1 MVSRRAYKRVKVNSI
16 DLVSLAAVAKAE
28 KSAVLGL
35 DIAKGE
41 IVACARWHSGEFERP
56 WSIENPMEIGD
67 LVKICQTLIHDGLD
81 LKVAM
86 ESTGTYGDAV
96 RLALT
101 NAKIAV
107 FRVSGKGVSD
117 YKEIFDGV
125 PSQHD
130 GKDAAMIAELC
141 SMGKGTSWP
150 YELASDFMAEVS
162 FQVQRMDAFQSEYV
176 QWHGRLEAQ
185 ITRFWPE
192 LCQYSKMSNITTLK
206 LLCEYGSPSAICKS
220 DKASSQLLKLGKGK
234 LSEARVE
241 HIIQSA
247 ATTVGIPMNPQNVKW
262 VQEICERVLAAGKNI
277 AVCKKQLS
285 ASLKQDAFWSQY
297 VDAVGAG
304 TLGAILSTVGDPR
317 AYSSAG
323 ALLKASGLNL
333 KERSSG
339 KRIGEKAI
347 TKRGPSLL
355 RRWLFFWA
363 MRAIQRD
370 ELSEW
375 YLRFHS
381 SGFGH
386 RDRPTSHRKMKGLI
400 CMMRKLIR
408 SLWSSMQQGTKF
420 EYSKVIQKTQHSTRR
435 RRKTKKPEGLA
446 VPRKTG

>member
-41 IVACARWHSGEFERP
+41 IVACARWHSGGFERP

-67 LVKICQTLIHDGLD
+67 LVKIFQTLIHGGLD

-192 LCQYSKMSNITTLK
+192 LCQYSKI
-206 LLCEYGSPSAICKS
+206 
-220 DKASSQLLKLGKGK
+220 
-234 LSEARVE
+234 
-241 HIIQSA
+241 
-247 ATTVGIPMNPQNVKW
+247 
-262 VQEICERVLAAGKNI
+262 
-277 AVCKKQLS
+277 
-285 ASLKQDAFWSQY
+285 
-297 VDAVGAG
+297 
-304 TLGAILSTVGDPR
+304 
-317 AYSSAG
+317 
-323 ALLKASGLNL
+323 
-333 KERSSG
+333 
-339 KRIGEKAI
+339 
-347 TKRGPSLL
+347 
-355 RRWLFFWA
+355 
-363 MRAIQRD
+363 
-370 ELSEW
+370 
-375 YLRFHS
+375 
-381 SGFGH
+381 
-386 RDRPTSHRKMKGLI
+386 
-400 CMMRKLIR
+400 
-408 SLWSSMQQGTKF
+408 
-420 EYSKVIQKTQHSTRR
+420 
-435 RRKTKKPEGLA
+435 
-446 VPRKTG
+446 